1 TDPQGYATSPPP
13 LMSSPPTLL
22 IAVHWASCLERPT
35 VTTKR
40 AAGKLP
46 DGGSA
51 EDATGQE
58 VLGLEGGEVVAAHV
72 AALREEAVG
81 VAEAEAGPVEG
92 DADGAGVGEAWL
104 RAAAGQVLAEDR
116 LGLGREAVALPVHH
130 EAADRLQLGGL
141 VVGEVDVVG
150 DAGAHAGVGREERV

>member
-1 TDPQGYATSPPP
+1 
-13 LMSSPPTLL
+13 MSSPPTLL

-81 VAEAEAGPVEG
+81 VAEAGPLAGV
-92 DADGAGVGEAWL
+92 ADGAGVGDAWL
-104 RAAAGQVLAEDR
+104 RAAAGQVLSEAR
-116 LGLGREAVALPVHH
+116 LA
-130 EAADRLQLGGL
+130 
-141 VVGEVDVVG
+141 
-150 DAGAHAGVGREERV
+150 